1 MCPIHETTGLE
12 YIMYLECD
20 VGFLVEEEEN
30 SHLMGG
36 DLEDVSLHLQHC
48 HSGVCSLHT
57 SQGR

>member
-1 MCPIHETTGLE
+1 MWSIT
-12 YIMYLECD
+12 YIYLECD
-20 VGFLVEEEEN
+20 VGFFVEEEEN

-36 DLEDVSLHLQHC
+36 DLEDVSLHLQHG